1 LNFGN
6 TLTRLGL
13 LRFSVALIWLV
24 LLFWL
29 AFVGFNLPP
38 IIWWVLA
45 GYIPLIALPFWQAS
59 RRMGQDALLLN
70 IVAETQL
77 MTALLFFS
85 GGATNP
91 VISYF
96 LVLMVVSAYSLNRYR
111 ALIVAATLILDYSV
125 LTQWYT
131 PLAMGMDGKGSLF
144 DWHLGGM
151 WLTFVLSTLIIAA
164 FLPALVRDRQRHVV
178 EIQSLRERQLK
189 NEQLIGIA
197 TLAAGTAHEMGTPL
211 MTLDMLLDEATEHE
225 VSDEDISVMR
235 QQVERCRHS
244 LQQLAMA
251 GRQSSAHSEHDA
263 EEWLMRQLHRWR
275 LSKPHALWDELDCKA
290 SAIIPASPLLDQA
303 LLNLLDNAAEAG
315 QKPVQLRSRV
325 TSDFWELDIIQ
336 PDPEAASHIS
346 EEAVFAS
353 QKEHGMGIGLYLS
366 NASIEQFGG
375 SIHLKALN
383 SGGSLSH
390 LKLPIASRRQSA

>member
-1 LNFGN
+1 VNFGK
-6 TLTRLGL
+6 TLIRLGW
-13 LRFSVALIWLV
+13 LRFSVTIVWIV

-29 AFVGFNLPP
+29 LYAGFNLPQAV
-38 IIWWVLA
+38 WWILL
-45 GYIPLIALPFWQAS
+45 GYVPLIALPFWQAS
-59 RRMGQDALLLN
+59 KRMGQDALLLN
-70 IVAETQL
+70 MLAETQL

-91 VISYF
+91 VISYL
-96 LVLMVVSAYSLNRYR
+96 LVLMVVSAYSLSRYR
-111 ALIVAATLILDYSV
+111 ALLIAATLILDYSV
-125 LTQWYT
+125 LTQWFL
-131 PLAMGMDGKGSLF
+131 PLTRSSGGAGSLF
-144 DWHLGGM
+144 DWHLAGM
-151 WLTFVLSTLIIAA
+151 WLTFVLSTMIIAA
-164 FLPALVRDRQRHVV
+164 LLPTLMRDRQRNIR

-211 MTLDMLLDEATEHE
+211 MTLDMLLDEAEE
-225 VSDEDISVMR
+225 QQIKGADFDLMR
-235 QQVERCRHS
+235 QQVDRCRHS

-251 GRQSSAHSEHDA
+251 GRQSNTHGSHDA

-275 LSKPHALWDELDCKA
+275 LSKPHALWDDLNCEA
-290 SAIIPASPLLDQA
+290 TAIIPASPLLDQA

-315 QKPVQLRSRV
+315 HQPIQLRSRV
-325 TSDFWELDIIQ
+325 TETDWELDIIQ
-336 PDPEAASHIS
+336 PDANAAQHIT
-346 EEAVFAS
+346 EDAVFAS

-375 SIHLKALN
+375 SIHLKALP

-390 LKLPIASRRQSA
+390 LRLPLTKRSKTS